1 MQMDNSF
8 ETKMLEERID
18 KLGIRIAFVSV
29 LIPVILL
36 TIGFFGYSE
45 LKKAINVLEIS
56 DKNHI
61 KKKSSIL
68 EYKLFK
74 VSSKVEKL
82 EKSLEKY
89 KNELETIKKSLEKDY
104 NKISSNFIKNEKSR
118 LKAIQS
124 NTRDIKNLKSET
136 LKKLQQTDKMVLL
149 TENLSKE
156 IKKIIDNL
164 ENFKNENK
172 KNITALIKDIKQ
184 IKIDSDKNLLQ
195 QKKQAQKFEKDLT
208 LIFKNLKKRE
218 IETRHLSDKLSS
230 LEKQKSKN
238 TDKNGENNELLEQPL
253 EE

>member
-1 MQMDNSF
+1 MDNSF